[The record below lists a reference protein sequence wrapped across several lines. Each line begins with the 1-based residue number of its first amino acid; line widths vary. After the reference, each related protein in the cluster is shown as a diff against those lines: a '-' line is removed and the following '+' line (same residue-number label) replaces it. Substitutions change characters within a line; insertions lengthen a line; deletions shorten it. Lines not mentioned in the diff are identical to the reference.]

1 MRNLEIPTEY
11 ALVLQQVEAEGEED
25 FTNLAETLNLDRRR
39 LTHIIQALQHK
50 GLVRINWRQ
59 SEGWI
64 SLSTRGRRLVETI
77 WTPSPRMQASF

>member
-11 ALVLQQVEAEGEED
+11 ALVLQQVDAEGEED
-25 FTNLAETLNLDRRR
+25 FANLAETLNLDRRR

-64 SLSTRGRRLVETI
+64 SLSSRGRRLVETI
-77 WTPSPRMQASF
+77 WNPAPRMQASF